1 MSFINNGL
9 KPKLVENKIVEKI
22 IKAQNM
28 AKPYDMDKIGNILF
42 NFIKKNFLV
51 VFIFTVIFSLLTYR
65 YYDVQSRK
73 RDTSDDDSKKIDL
86 EDDSPFDDDDDDEG
100 KEYYE
105 KEDDHD
111 EKDDYDKKYDYP
123 Y

>member
-42 NFIKKNFLV
+42 NFIKKNFLI
-51 VFIFTVIFSLLTYR
+51 VFIFTVIFCLLTYR

-73 RDTSDDDSKKIDL
+73 RYKSDESSEESDNEDEEID
-86 EDDSPFDDDDDDEG
+86 
-100 KEYYE
+100 KEE
-105 KEDDHD
+105 KNGD
-111 EKDDYDKKYDYP
+111 KDDYSY
-123 Y
+123 

>member
-28 AKPYDMDKIGNILF
+28 AKPYDLDKIGNILF

-51 VFIFTVIFSLLTYR
+51 VFIFTVIFCLLTYR

-73 RDTSDDDSKKIDL
+73 RDKSSYNKKND
-86 EDDSPFDDDDDDEG
+86 EDDNE
-100 KEYYE
+100 
-105 KEDDHD
+105 EDYD
-111 EKDDYDKKYDYP
+111 EKDDKDEDYDKEDDENGDKDDYS

>member
-73 RDTSDDDSKKIDL
+73 RDKSDESSYNKEED
-86 EDDSPFDDDDDDEG
+86 EDD
-100 KEYYE
+100 KEE
-105 KEDDHD
+105 DEDDYD
-111 EKDDYDKKYDYP
+111 EDYDKEEDENEDKDDYP

>member
-51 VFIFTVIFSLLTYR
+51 VFIFTVIFCLLSYR

-73 RDTSDDDSKKIDL
+73 RDKSDESSVESDNKNN
-86 EDDSPFDDDDDDEG
+86 
-100 KEYYE
+100 
-105 KEDDHD
+105 KEDDDREDDDHEDD
-111 EKDDYDKKYDYP
+111 EYYDQEDDYSY
-123 Y
+123 